1 MEETVSLSEL
11 LRTGTADV
19 HRDAER
25 SAFVSRFVE
34 GRLDRLVFSRHLR
47 ALHDVYEALEG
58 ALDRTW
64 DDPRI
69 ASFHLP
75 ALWRRAAIA
84 TDLAFFRGPGWR
96 SEQPVPAAAEYA
108 AHLRAVEAS
117 QPIRLISHAYVRY
130 LGDLSGGQM
139 LKKLAARQ
147 LGLDGHGLAFYEFP
161 EIADAAAFK
170 ADFRRRLDALALA
183 AGESDAL
190 LAEARAAFALNA
202 AIFEQLT

>member
-1 MEETVSLSEL
+1 MSLSEL
-11 LRTGTADV
+11 LREGTADV
-19 HRDAER
+19 HRTAER
-25 SAFVSRFVE
+25 SAFVLRFVE

-58 ALDRTW
+58 ALDRRR

-69 ASFHLP
+69 AAFHLP
-75 ALWRRAAIA
+75 ALWRRTAIE

-96 SEQPVPAAAEYA
+96 AEPPVPAAAEYA
-108 AHLRAVEAS
+108 AHLRGIESAR
-117 QPIRLISHAYVRY
+117 PILLVSHAYVRY

-139 LKKLAARQ
+139 LKKMAARQ

-170 ADFRRRLDALALA
+170 ADFRRRLDELAVA
-183 AGESDAL
+183 DGEGAAL
-190 LAEARAAFALNA
+190 LAEARTAFALNA
-202 AIFEQLT
+202 AIFEQLA